1 MSAVVLVGLFIGD
14 DFTLGSECKVCDATS
29 ASISRRAPEQPF
41 LSS

>member
-14 DFTLGSECKVCDATS
+14 DLTLGSECKVRDATS
-29 ASISRRAPEQPF
+29 ASISRRAPEQSF